1 MKLQYEPN
9 AFYRWSLQGRTPVQ
23 RFARSKHDGVS
34 FFGALSQKTK
44 KQIAMLVEEKQNSES
59 MIAYLEHVKEQYA
72 PEIVLHRRELEQ
84 IRKSKGTKK
93 KYRGLILF
101 ILDGA
106 SFHRSK
112 ALKLWL
118 DDDENYGI
126 FELMR
131 LPAYSPHLNP
141 QEHVWKALRKHLAK
155 VAGQYRFQEMI
166 DRACRFLRTE
176 TFDFSFV

>member
-34 FFGALSQKTK
+34 FFGALSYKTK
-44 KQIAMLVEEKQNSES
+44 TQIVMLEEGKQNSES
-59 MIAYLEHVKEQYA
+59 MIAYLEQIKAHYAKEIA
-72 PEIVLHRRELEQ
+72 LHRTELEQ
-84 IRKSKGTKK
+84 IRKSKGTRK
-93 KYRGLILF
+93 KYRGLILC

-106 SFHRSK
+106 SFHRST
-112 ALKLWL
+112 ALKMWL
-118 DDDENYGI
+118 DTDDNYGI

-131 LPAYSPHLNP
+131 LPAYSPQLNP

-155 VAGQYRFQEMI
+155 VTGQYKFQEMI